1 MSHSFVSLILL
12 DEINIKV
19 AKVSLKEKTEGALS
33 IFQCSKNAIL
43 EAANAVRRAIG
54 RSQIEDDMKRTK
66 ALAASRNQMI
76 WIGYANCRIL
86 TYGCSNFVS
95 PK

>member
-1 MSHSFVSLILL
+1 MPHSFVSLILL

-33 IFQCSKNAIL
+33 IFQRSKNAIL
-43 EAANAVRRAIG
+43 EAADAVRRATG

-66 ALAASRNQMI
+66 ALAASSNQMI
-76 WIGYANCRIL
+76 WTGYANCRIL